1 MVIHYSK
8 KVLRI
13 VGGFLV
19 IVIGIG
25 LSLPGIPG
33 PGIAVIILGLSILST
48 DFVFAR
54 RAMNWL
60 KDLARRTFHRQN
72 RRPAA

>member
-1 MVIHYSK
+1 VVVHYSK

-33 PGIAVIILGLSILST
+33 PGIAVVVLGLSILST

-54 RAMNWL
+54 RAMDWL
-60 KDLARRTFHRQN
+60 KGLARRTLHRRN
-72 RRPAA
+72 RGPAA

>member
-1 MVIHYSK
+1 MIHYSRK
-8 KVLRI
+8 FLRI

-19 IVIGIG
+19 IVLGIG

-33 PGIAVIILGLSILST
+33 PGIAVVILGLSILST

-60 KDLARRTFHRQN
+60 KDLARRTLHRQN
-72 RRPAA
+72 RGPAA

>member
-1 MVIHYSK
+1 MIHYSK
-8 KVLRI
+8 KLLRI
-13 VGGFLV
+13 LGGFLV
-19 IVIGIG
+19 IVCGIG

-33 PGIAVIILGLSILST
+33 PGVALVILGLSILST

-60 KDLARRTFHRQN
+60 KDLARRTLHRQN
-72 RRPAA
+72 RGPAA

>member
-1 MVIHYSK
+1 VIHYSK
-8 KVLRI
+8 KLLRI
-13 VGGFLV
+13 AGGFLV
-19 IVIGIG
+19 IVCGIA

-33 PGIAVIILGLSILST
+33 PGIALVILGLSILST

-60 KDLARRTFHRQN
+60 KGLARRTLHRQN
-72 RRPAA
+72 RGPAA